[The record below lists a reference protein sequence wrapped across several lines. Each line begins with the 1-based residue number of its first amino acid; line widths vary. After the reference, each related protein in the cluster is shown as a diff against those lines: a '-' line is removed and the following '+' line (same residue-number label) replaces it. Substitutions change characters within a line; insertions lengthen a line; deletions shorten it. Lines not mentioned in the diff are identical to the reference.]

1 MAAPAHVLQLKLD
14 DLIDV
19 TIRTTIIAGWTG
31 RDHAALQKHVAELE
45 ALGVKPPAST
55 PIFYR
60 VAASRLTTA
69 SVIEVMGASS
79 SGEAEFVLL
88 HHGGRLWVGVGSD
101 HTDRDVEIY
110 NITVSKQMCEKP
122 VSGVFWEMSSV
133 AEHWDSLVLRSYV
146 HEAGER
152 ILYQEGPVSA
162 MLSPAEL
169 LSRWDAPFEEG
180 SLMFCGTLAAHGGIR
195 PSGRFEFE
203 LEDPILER
211 RLSHAYD
218 ILSLPVAG

>member
-1 MAAPAHVLQLKLD
+1 MAAPVHVLQLKLD

-19 TIRTTIIAGWTG
+19 PIRTAIIAGWTG
-31 RDHAALQKHVAELE
+31 RDQVALQKHIAELE

-69 SVIEVMGASS
+69 PVIEVTGESS
-79 SGEAEFVLL
+79 SGEVEFVLL
-88 HHGGRLWVGVGSD
+88 HHGGRLWVGIGSD
-101 HTDRDVEIY
+101 HTDRDVETY

-122 VSGVFWEMSSV
+122 VSGEFWEISSV

-152 ILYQEGPVSA
+152 IV
-162 MLSPAEL
+162 
-169 LSRWDAPFEEG
+169 
-180 SLMFCGTLAAHGGIR
+180 
-195 PSGRFEFE
+195 
-203 LEDPILER
+203 
-211 RLSHAYD
+211 
-218 ILSLPVAG
+218 

>member
-1 MAAPAHVLQLKLD
+1 MAAPVHVLQLKLD

-19 TIRTTIIAGWTG
+19 PIRTVIIAGWTG
-31 RDHAALQKHVAELE
+31 RDQAALQKHIAELE
-45 ALGVKPPAST
+45 VLGVKPPTST

-69 SVIEVMGASS
+69 PVIEVTGESS
-79 SGEAEFVLL
+79 SGEVEFVLL
-88 HHGGRLWVGVGSD
+88 RHGGRLWVGIGSD
-101 HTDRDVEIY
+101 HTDRDVETY

-122 VSGVFWEMSSV
+122 VSGEFWEISSV

-152 ILYQEGPVSA
+152 IVYQEGPVSA
-162 MLSPAEL
+162 MLSPAQL
-169 LSRWDAPFEEG
+169 LSCWGAPLEEG
-180 SLMFCGTLAAHGGIR
+180 TLMFCGTLAAHGGIR
-195 PSGRFEFE
+195 PSSSFEFE

>member
-1 MAAPAHVLQLKLD
+1 MAAPVHVLQLKLD

-19 TIRTTIIAGWTG
+19 PIRTVIIAGWTG
-31 RDHAALQKHVAELE
+31 RDQAALQKHIAELE
-45 ALGVKPPAST
+45 ALGVKPPTST

-69 SVIEVMGASS
+69 PVIEVTGESS
-79 SGEAEFVLL
+79 SGEVEFVLL
-88 HHGGRLWVGVGSD
+88 HHGGRLWVGIGSD
-101 HTDRDVEIY
+101 HTDRDVETY

-122 VSGVFWEMSSV
+122 VSGEFWEISSV

-152 ILYQEGPVSA
+152 TLYQEGPLSA

-169 LSRWDAPFEEG
+169 LSCWRAPLEEG
-180 SLMFCGTLAAHGGIR
+180 TLMFCGTLAAHGGIR
-195 PSGRFEFE
+195 PSSSFEFE

>member
-19 TIRTTIIAGWTG
+19 PIRTTIIAGWTG
-31 RDHAALQKHVAELE
+31 RDQAALQKHVAELE

-69 SVIEVMGASS
+69 PVIEVMGTSS

-122 VSGVFWEMSSV
+122 VSGVVWEMSSV
-133 AEHWDSLVLRSYV
+133 AGHWDSLVLRSYV

-162 MLSPAEL
+162 MLSPA
-169 LSRWDAPFEEG
+169 RTG
-180 SLMFCGTLAAHGGIR
+180 SW
-195 PSGRFEFE
+195 
-203 LEDPILER
+203 
-211 RLSHAYD
+211 
-218 ILSLPVAG
+218 